1 MESQL
6 RAWLA
11 LQCGTIAGAEAGLV
25 VAGASAHAPGAH
37 GAAWPADAPPTP
49 RLVATVEA
57 AREGGTPLL
66 QPPPPLQDGA
76 VGPAHVAVPL
86 RHEGAVVGAVGIALT
101 GLAPPDLKH
110 ATDLLAFAA
119 RGLEPFLGPSDEG
132 SAALVVAGRVLEA
145 GALPEAAHAL
155 AAEVARREGC
165 ERVAVGVTRAGRMRV
180 VGLSSSLRFREES
193 DAVRELC
200 AAMEEATDQDA
211 RIDRAADGAPTDH
224 VVLAHD
230 RLREASG
237 AAAVTTVPLVARGE
251 IAGALTAEWGRGTRP
266 AGGGLDDVAALCGPI
281 LGLQARA
288 EAGPVERTRV
298 AAAAAVERWLG
309 RDRRLALA
317 VLGGLAALLV
327 LLAIFPAT
335 YRVGARATLEGRVQR
350 AVVAGV
356 DGYLAEARVRAGDV
370 VSAGDLL
377 ARLDD
382 RDLALALR
390 QRRSEQVQLEREY
403 REAFAARDRSEVS
416 ILRAQ
421 LDQAAAKLA
430 LVEEQLGRTRVVAP
444 FDGVV
449 LEGDLDQ
456 ALGSPVE
463 LGTVLYELAPL
474 DGYRVVLEV
483 DGRDIADVAPGQSG
497 RIALSALPGHTLPLA
512 IERITPVST
521 TADGRHYFRVEAA
534 LEEPLNALRPGM
546 EGLAKIE
553 VGRRPLIWI
562 WTHGLVDWLR
572 LQLWTWLP

>member
-57 AREGGTPLL
+57 ARESGTPLL
-66 QPPPPLQDGA
+66 QPPSQGDPA
-76 VGPAHVAVPL
+76 GPAHVAVPL
-86 RHEGAVVGAVGIALT
+86 RRDGAVVGAVGIALAAV
-101 GLAPPDLKH
+101 APADLKH

-119 RGLEPFLGPSDEG
+119 QGLEPFLAPGGGG
-132 SAALVVAGRVLEA
+132 SAALAAAGRVLDA
-145 GALPEAAHAL
+145 GGLTEAAHAL
-155 AAEVARREGC
+155 AAEVARGEGC
-165 ERVAVGVTRAGRMRV
+165 ERVAVGVVRKGRMRV
-180 VGLSSSLRFREES
+180 TGLSSSLRFREEA
-193 DAVRELC
+193 DAVRDLC

-211 RIDRAADGAPTDH
+211 RIDRADDGEPSAH

-237 AAAVTTVPLVARGE
+237 AAAVATVPLVARGE
-251 IAGALTAEWGRGTRP
+251 IVGALTAEWGRGASL
-266 AGGGLDDVAALCGPI
+266 AGQRLDDVAALCGPI
-281 LGLQARA
+281 LGLLARA
-288 EAGPVERTRV
+288 EAGPIERTRV
-298 AAAAAVERWLG
+298 VAESAVQRWLG
-309 RDRRLALA
+309 PDRGLAFA
-317 VLGGLAALLV
+317 VLGGIAALLV
-327 LLAIFPAT
+327 LLAIFPAS
-335 YRVGARATLEGRVQR
+335 YRVAARATLEGRVQR

-356 DGYLAEARVRAGDV
+356 EGYLAEALVRAGDV
-370 VSAGDLL
+370 VREGDLL

-382 RDLALALR
+382 RDLGLALR
-390 QRRSEQVQLEREY
+390 QRQSEQAQLEKEY
-403 REAFAARDRSEVS
+403 REAFAARDRTEVS

-430 LVEEQLGRTRVVAP
+430 LVEEQLRRTRVLAP

-449 LEGDLDQ
+449 IEGDLDQ

-474 DGYRVVLEV
+474 DGYRVALEI
-483 DGRDIADVAPGQSG
+483 DGRDIADVAPGQTG

-512 IERITPVST
+512 VERITPVST

-534 LEEPLNALRPGM
+534 LEEPLDALRPGM
-546 EGLAKIE
+546 EGVAKVE
-553 VGRRPLIWI
+553 VGRRPLLWI
-562 WTHGLVDWLR
+562 WVHGLVDWLR
-572 LQLWTWLP
+572 LQLWTWWP